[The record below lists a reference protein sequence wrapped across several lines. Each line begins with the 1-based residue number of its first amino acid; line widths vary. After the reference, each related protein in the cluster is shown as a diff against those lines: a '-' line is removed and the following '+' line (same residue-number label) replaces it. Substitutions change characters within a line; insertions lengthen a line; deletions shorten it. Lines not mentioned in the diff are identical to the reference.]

1 MKQKQF
7 TLIELLVVIAIIA
20 ILAAMLLP
28 ALNKARDKARTT
40 SCINHLKSQSTALN
54 QYTMDN
60 QEHFPIRN
68 FKSNYNTGLD
78 AFDMICEYITKP
90 RIYAGIPYH
99 YADEAG
105 GYKILSPVFAC
116 PASETP
122 HLRNAY
128 IWNFWLI
135 GNKYELPT
143 LGKMSRVKN
152 PTQIFAVADGHTSTT
167 SSSSFSATLPAKLDS
182 TDTQY
187 AKGFR
192 FRHGGERSLNESFV
206 DGHVENKIGF
216 MKTNGPGGSAATTEQ
231 LKQWFWY

>member
-28 ALNKARDKARTT
+28 ALNKARDKARAT
-40 SCINHLKSQSTALN
+40 SCINHLKQLSTALG

-60 QEHFPIRN
+60 QEHFPIRS
-68 FKSNYNTGLD
+68 FLTNYNNGFD

-90 RIYAGIPYH
+90 RVYAGIPYH
-99 YADEAG
+99 YADAAG
-105 GYKILSPVFAC
+105 GYKLLSPVFAC

-122 HLRNAY
+122 HLRSTYA
-128 IWNFWLI
+128 WNHWLI

-143 LGKMSRVKN
+143 LGKLQKVKN
-152 PTQIFAVADGHTSTT
+152 PTQVFVIADNTSNVT
-167 SSSSFSATLPAKLDS
+167 SSNSFSATLPPDN
-182 TDTQY
+182 
-187 AKGFR
+187 KGFA
-192 FRHGGERSLNESFV
+192 FRHGSSRSLNESFV

-216 MKTNGPGGSAATTEQ
+216 MKTNGPGGPNATTED
-231 LKQWFWY
+231 LKKWYWY